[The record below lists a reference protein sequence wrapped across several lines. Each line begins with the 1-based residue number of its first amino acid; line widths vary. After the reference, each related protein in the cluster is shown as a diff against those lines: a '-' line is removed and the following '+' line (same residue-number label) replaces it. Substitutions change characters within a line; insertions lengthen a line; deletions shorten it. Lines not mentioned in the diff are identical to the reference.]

1 MTQVTSVSTRV
12 AVIIIGTF
20 KENWWQLSPIARAD
34 FVDQVAKTAT
44 AAGMEPMAGYRL
56 TSTPGAFLEV
66 WEGAD
71 DEIIER
77 AIKAL
82 QAMGYA
88 QYVEARW
95 LIGEREIVPVTAKQ
109 EKKSTRT
116 TAVRRSPRR
125 RR

>member
-1 MTQVTSVSTRV
+1 MTKVTSVSTRV
-12 AVIIIGTF
+12 AVIVIGTF

-44 AAGMEPMAGYRL
+44 AAGIEPVAGYRL

-71 DEIIER
+71 RATIDR

-82 QAMGYA
+82 QAMGYS

-95 LIGEREIVPVTAKQ
+95 LTGEREIAKD
-109 EKKSTRT
+109 ERRKKKPGARATV
-116 TAVRRSPRR
+116 ARSARPR
-125 RR
+125 

>member
-1 MTQVTSVSTRV
+1 MTKVTSVSTRV
-12 AVIIIGTF
+12 AVIVIGTF

-44 AAGMEPMAGYRL
+44 AAGLAPVVGYRL

-71 DEIIER
+71 RATIDR
-77 AIKAL
+77 AIRAL
-82 QAMGYA
+82 QAIGYA

-95 LIGEREIVPVTAKQ
+95 LIGEREIAQVAEPKR
-109 EKKSTRT
+109 KRTRT
-116 TAVRRSPRR
+116 NAD
-125 RR
+125 

>member
-1 MTQVTSVSTRV
+1 MSTRA

-44 AAGMEPMAGYRL
+44 AAGIEPRVGYRL

-66 WEGAD
+66 WEGANN
-71 DEIIER
+71 ETVEH
-77 AIKAL
+77 AIQAL
-82 QAMGYA
+82 QAMGYN

-95 LIGEREIVPVTAKQ
+95 LIGEREIAQVASKK
-109 EKKSTRT
+109 KKSTRT
-116 TAVRRSPRR
+116 ADVRRSTRR
-125 RR
+125 R

>member
-1 MTQVTSVSTRV
+1 MSTRA

-34 FVDQVAKTAT
+34 FVDQVAKTAKV
-44 AAGMEPMAGYRL
+44 AGIELVAGYRL

-71 DEIIER
+71 HATIER
-77 AIKAL
+77 AIKDL

-95 LIGEREIVPVTAKQ
+95 LIGEREIAQVASKK
-109 EKKSTRT
+109 KKSTRT
-116 TAVRRSPRR
+116 TNVRRSTRR
-125 RR
+125 

>member
-12 AVIIIGTF
+12 AMIIIGTF

-44 AAGMEPMAGYRL
+44 AAGVEPKAGYRL

-71 DEIIER
+71 NATIER
-77 AIKAL
+77 AIKSL
-82 QAMGYA
+82 QAMGYT

-95 LIGEREIVPVTAKQ
+95 LIGEREIVQVTAKQ

-116 TAVRRSPRR
+116 TAVRRSTRR
-125 RR
+125 R